1 MLDTIEAAGWT
12 LSIPCWVLITG
23 FSSLLNRC
31 VVFLS
36 MEGNCLPGRTE
47 NENCN
52 CFWISTCISISLFT
66 HIYMYTHTLNTESFA
81 NFIRVW
87 EVGTLWNCFTMHQNF
102 INNND
107 NKVFYVVKAQLM
119 QLQFL
124 LEFINIL
131 KNFDKWKSYRQIKT
145 GLKGKY

>member
-1 MLDTIEAAGWT
+1 
-12 LSIPCWVLITG
+12 
-23 FSSLLNRC
+23 
-31 VVFLS
+31 
-36 MEGNCLPGRTE
+36 
-47 NENCN
+47 
-52 CFWISTCISISLFT
+52 
-66 HIYMYTHTLNTESFA
+66 MYTHTLNTESFA